1 MTALVLVFCL
11 IGSPTECQEQ
21 RPLLDDASLVACFL
35 SAQPV
40 AAEWVNE
47 HPNWTLK
54 GYRCEVGRPREKS
67 A

>member
-1 MTALVLVFCL
+1 MTALVLVFCM
-11 IGSPTECQEQ
+11 IASPTECQEQ
-21 RPLLDDASLVACFL
+21 RPLLDDPSLMACFL

-47 HPNWTLK
+47 HPKWALK
-54 GYRCEVGRPREKS
+54 SYRCELGRSREKS